1 MRLASN
7 DSIPGLAPLNSHELS
22 DVRVEFGAWPSWFNK
37 RIPESV
43 CPWYTNGVESESGL
57 PMLRVWKHL
66 ETGCYRFLYGDGVQF
81 VVDEQ
86 GTRVWADWPPSSTF
100 ADVLTYFLGPV
111 LGFVLRLRGTDSLH
125 ASAVTWHGRAAA
137 LVGPAGSGKS
147 TTLVG
152 LARAGCRALTEDVS
166 PLTKMADE
174 FLVQPGYALVRLW
187 PSSVEQL
194 FGSPEALPK
203 LAPPWDKRY
212 LDLREA
218 AYPLQESAAPLRAVY
233 VLGDRRD
240 EPSAPFI
247 EPMTAHAGVIH
258 LVANTYVNYL
268 LTPAMRAREFE
279 MLAGL
284 AARVP
289 LRRVHP
295 HSDPK
300 RLPDLCRLLI
310 EDFENVT

>member
-1 MRLASN
+1 
-7 DSIPGLAPLNSHELS
+7 
-22 DVRVEFGAWPSWFNK
+22 
-37 RIPESV
+37 
-43 CPWYTNGVESESGL
+43 
-57 PMLRVWKHL
+57 LRVWNHL
-66 ETGCYRFLYGDGVQF
+66 KPGGYQFLYADGVQF
-81 VVDEQ
+81 VVDDQ
-86 GTRVWADWPPSSTF
+86 GTRVWVDWPASSTF
-100 ADVLTYFLGPV
+100 ADALTYLLGPV

-125 ASAVTWHGRAAA
+125 ASAVTWNGRAAA

-152 LARAGCRALTEDVS
+152 LTRAACRALTEDVS
-166 PLTKMADE
+166 PLTRTVDE

-203 LAPPWDKRY
+203 LAPPWEKRF
-212 LDLREA
+212 LDLRA
-218 AYPLQESAAPLRAVY
+218 AGYPLQESAAPLGAVY
-233 VLGDRRD
+233 FLGERRN
-240 EPSAPFI
+240 EPSAPHI
-247 EPMTAHAGVIH
+247 EPMTAQEGVIH

-279 MLAGL
+279 LLAGL
-284 AARVP
+284 AARIP
-289 LRRVHP
+289 LRRIHP